1 MEHPDKTCDDI
12 VLSAELLSDAFLEDP
27 RVISA
32 EYKEGTFH
40 IDTIAGPIVFAM
52 TFDKEDA

>member
-1 MEHPDKTCDDI
+1 MEHLDRTRDDI
-12 VLSAELLSDAFLEDP
+12 VLSAELLIDAFLEDP
-27 RVISA
+27 RVIAA
-32 EYKEGTFH
+32 EYKDGTFH